1 MVEGQS
7 AIDLLAPTL
16 HVPEFV
22 FQKKSQ
28 TLSVKVSRVFEVDIR
43 YKIKKKK
50 SDQVWW
56 HIPIISVSEARR
68 RRITIQSQ
76 PGLCREFK
84 VSLNEYTAKS
94 YIPVF
99 FLDGLG
105 M

>member
-16 HVPEFV
+16 HVAEFV

-50 SDQVWW
+50 IRSGLVAYTYNLSFRSQEEKD
-56 HIPIISVSEARR
+56 HDSEPAW
-68 RRITIQSQ
+68 
-76 PGLCREFK
+76 
-84 VSLNEYTAKS
+84 A
-94 YIPVF
+94 
-99 FLDGLG
+99 